1 MELTDHDKTTH
12 PLLHVHVCVH
22 CKNAIR
28 REELEGRGHTTGI
41 FPCPKCGIE
50 APLNL
55 EIRDMNGSGPITS
68 TVK

>member
-1 MELTDHDKTTH
+1 MVSTDSEKPIY

-22 CKNAIR
+22 CGNAIR

-50 APLNL
+50 EPLNL
-55 EIRDMNGSGPITS
+55 EIRDMNGSGPTTS